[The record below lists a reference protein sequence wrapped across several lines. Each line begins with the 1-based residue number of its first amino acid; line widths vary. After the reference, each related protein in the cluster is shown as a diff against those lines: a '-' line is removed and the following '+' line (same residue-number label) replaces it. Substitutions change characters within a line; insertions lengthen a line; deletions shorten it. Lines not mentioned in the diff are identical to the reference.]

1 MVLYMSEP
9 ALEVVEEILVEGG
22 KRYRIRLVNTN
33 ITFNIS
39 ASSPEEAV
47 KKAAELALKLGLVSL
62 KKEE

>member
-1 MVLYMSEP
+1 MLCMSKP

-33 ITFNIS
+33 ITFNVS

-47 KKAAELALKLGLVSL
+47 EKAAELALKLGLVAT
-62 KKEE
+62 KKGE

>member
-1 MVLYMSEP
+1 MPHMSKP

-33 ITFNIS
+33 ITFNVS

-47 KKAAELALKLGLVSL
+47 EKAAELALNLGLVAT
-62 KKEE
+62 KKGE

>member
-1 MVLYMSEP
+1 MGKP

-33 ITFNIS
+33 ITFNVS

-47 KKAAELALKLGLVSL
+47 EKAAELALKLGLVAT
-62 KKEE
+62 KKGE

>member
-1 MVLYMSEP
+1 MPHMSKP

-33 ITFNIS
+33 ITFNVS

-47 KKAAELALKLGLVSL
+47 EKAAELALKLGLVAT
-62 KKEE
+62 KKGE